1 MGFKGV
7 LMKKRV
13 ECRRRKIGSVR
24 FEVNMDVQF
33 SGQTPDG
40 REFEGIGVVR
50 NLAMRGALIETYAQV
65 KADDQLQLFLTLP
78 NRADLLGIPAVAVRW
93 VRGHQVGVEF
103 LKVDTETFRQL
114 IRCLSG
120 IHIAARGAK

>member
-1 MGFKGV
+1 
-7 LMKKRV
+7 MKKRFN
-13 ECRRRKIGSVR
+13 CRRRKIGAVR

-33 SGQTPDG
+33 SGQNPEG

-50 NLAMRGALIETYAQV
+50 NLAMRGAMIETYAQV
-65 KADDQLQLFLTLP
+65 RADDQLKLFLTLP
-78 NRADLLGIPAVAVRW
+78 NRADLLEIPAVVVRW

-114 IRCLSG
+114 NRCLSG